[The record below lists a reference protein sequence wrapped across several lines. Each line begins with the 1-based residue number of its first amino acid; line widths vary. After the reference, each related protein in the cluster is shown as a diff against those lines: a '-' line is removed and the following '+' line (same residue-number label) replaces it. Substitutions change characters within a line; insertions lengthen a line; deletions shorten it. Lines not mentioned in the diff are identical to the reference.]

1 MPECLPGRNGGYGHH
16 DVRLQH
22 EHSLDLRLPR
32 PQRDQEAG
40 AQAVTCPDCERLT
53 ARAEKAERETLAKA
67 RGAPTAEALEQTL
80 ALEEA
85 ALSLESIARAG
96 GRDLD
101 ARSRARV
108 VRTIDA
114 VRAALEP
121 KP

>member
-1 MPECLPGRNGGYGHH
+1 M
-16 DVRLQH
+16 
-22 EHSLDLRLPR
+22 
-32 PQRDQEAG
+32 
-40 AQAVTCPDCERLT
+40 TCPDCERLT

>member
-1 MPECLPGRNGGYGHH
+1 MNPRMP
-16 DVRLQH
+16 
-22 EHSLDLRLPR
+22 LDI
-32 PQRDQEAG
+32 
-40 AQAVTCPDCERLT
+40 T
-53 ARAEKAERETLAKA
+53 ARAEKAEK
-67 RGAPTAEALEQTL
+67 GVPTTEALEQTL

-114 VRAALEP
+114 IRAALDCPEE
-121 KP
+121 KK